1 MGPGTGR
8 VLLAAGIAAGA
19 TLAVDQATKAMTRSS
34 MEPNETRDLA
44 FDGAVGIG
52 HIENHGSAYGLVSD
66 MPTWVPAVGTA
77 VIGGTLLA
85 VAARFGSSGA
95 QAPMTTMAAGIGAGL
110 VIGGGLGNVIDRVH
124 QGHVTDM
131 LHTTDLFGYYNVAD
145 VAINAGLVAGVGA
158 IMFAR

>member
-1 MGPGTGR
+1 ML
-8 VLLAAGIAAGA
+8 VAAGIAAGA
-19 TLAVDQATKAMTRSS
+19 TLAVDQVTKSMARSAF
-34 MEPNETRDLA
+34 EPNETRDLA
-44 FDGAVGIG
+44 FDGSVGIG
-52 HIENHGSAYGLVSD
+52 HIENHGSAYGLVAD
-66 MPTWVPAVGTA
+66 MPTWVPVVGTA

-85 VAARFGSSGA
+85 VATRFAGGG
-95 QAPMTTMAAGIGAGL
+95 QASMTTMATGVGAGL

>member
-1 MGPGTGR
+1 MLVT
-8 VLLAAGIAAGA
+8 AGIAAGS
-19 TLAVDQATKAMTRSS
+19 TLAVDQVTKAMARSAF
-34 MEPNETRDLA
+34 EPDETRDLA
-44 FDGAVGIG
+44 AGGAIGIG
-52 HIENHGSAYGLVSD
+52 HVENHGSAYGIIPV
-66 MPTWVPAVGTA
+66 MPTWAPAVGTA
-77 VIGGTLLA
+77 MVGGTLLA
-85 VAARFGSSGA
+85 VAARHAGGGRAS
-95 QAPMTTMAAGIGAGL
+95 MTTMAAGIGAGL